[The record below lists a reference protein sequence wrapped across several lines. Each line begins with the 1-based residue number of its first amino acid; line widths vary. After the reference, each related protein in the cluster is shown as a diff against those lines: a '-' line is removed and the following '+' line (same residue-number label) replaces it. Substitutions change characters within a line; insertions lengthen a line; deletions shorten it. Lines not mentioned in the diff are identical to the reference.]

1 MLVSFPSFFGID
13 LLINFFCIFFFVFT
27 RVTMVLTVIKND
39 TEQKNGKLMN
49 LFVARDGEGKI
60 LRSTTFDPPN
70 YIEQLKVLFH

>member
-1 MLVSFPSFFGID
+1 
-13 LLINFFCIFFFVFT
+13 
-27 RVTMVLTVIKND
+27 MVLTVIKND

>member
-1 MLVSFPSFFGID
+1 
-13 LLINFFCIFFFVFT
+13 
-27 RVTMVLTVIKND
+27 MVLTVIKND

-70 YIEQLKVLFH
+70 YIEQLKVLIH